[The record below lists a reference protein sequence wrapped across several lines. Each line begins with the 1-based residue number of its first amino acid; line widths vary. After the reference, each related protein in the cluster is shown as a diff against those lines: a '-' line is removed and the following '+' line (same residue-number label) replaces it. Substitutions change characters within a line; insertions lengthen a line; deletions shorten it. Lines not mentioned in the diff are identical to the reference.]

1 MSEPKIILVADDDEN
16 DVFFIRRA
24 FAKCGLLHT
33 IIHVSDGQKVIEYL
47 LGEGVY
53 ANRASN
59 PFPDLLLLDLKMPRT
74 DGFDVLGTLRSLP
87 GLDLPV
93 IIFSTSALLVDVQM
107 AKKLG
112 AREFLV
118 KPVDQDEMMKVA
130 QTVHQ
135 RWLAGPSPKQNVSQ
149 RRVSPPNHGLI

>member
-1 MSEPKIILVADDDEN
+1 MSESKIILVADDDEN

-74 DGFDVLGTLRSLP
+74 DGFDVLATLRSLP

-93 IIFSTSALLVDVQM
+93 IVFSTSALLVDVQM

-130 QTVHQ
+130 LTVHQ
-135 RWLAGPSPKQNVSQ
+135 RWLAGPSLKENDSE
-149 RRVSPPNHGLI
+149 RRISPPNNGLI